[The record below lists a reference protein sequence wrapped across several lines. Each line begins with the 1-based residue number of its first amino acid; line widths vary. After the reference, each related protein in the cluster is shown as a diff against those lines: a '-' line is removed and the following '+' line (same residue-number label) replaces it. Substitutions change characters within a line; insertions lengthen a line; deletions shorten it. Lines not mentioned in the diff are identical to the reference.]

1 MSLYCRGV
9 QGSRT
14 PCKLSYALRF
24 RLFQLSGHCI
34 RATPAVFPAVIRGH
48 PIVRLSSADHRLSS
62 AMLADYPVQLG
73 FLLCLILSYL
83 RSDATPIAVHQPS
96 HKVLHIDF
104 WGSEYDSIVF
114 VIAETHT
121 VHYQN
126 RCNFV
131 PYTLRLPLL

>member
-9 QGSRT
+9 QGNRT
-14 PCKLSYALRF
+14 PPWLSFALRF

-73 FLLCLILSYL
+73 FPLCLILPYL
-83 RSDATPIAVHQPS
+83 RSNATPIAVHQSPD
-96 HKVLHIDF
+96 KVLHIDF
-104 WGSEYDSIVF
+104 WCCEHNTIVF
-114 VIAETHT
+114 VITETHT

-126 RCNFV
+126 RRYFV
-131 PYTLRLPLL
+131 LYALCLPLL